1 MSEQST
7 GTEQV
12 LKQLGTFL
20 VLLVIVLGVW
30 ADFSLWTII
39 SRAVVVWAAYT
50 ILVSILSVAYNYWQ
64 LEKRQEA
71 VQLAATAE
79 LPAPPAAKQ
88 TVTEP
93 DPAEAEKE

>member
-7 GTEQV
+7 GTERI

-20 VLLVIVLGVW
+20 VLLVLVLGVW

-50 ILVSILSVAYNYWQ
+50 ILVSLLSVAYNYWQ
-64 LEKRQEA
+64 LEKRREA
-71 VQLAATAE
+71 VQLAAAAE
-79 LPAPPAAKQ
+79 SPAPPAAEQ
-88 TVTEP
+88 TAIERE
-93 DPAEAEKE
+93 PAEAKKE